1 MRNDFYGKLVDL
13 YAGQEL
19 TEELSAELEQEA
31 MSDPEL
37 SHDMFTLQKTV
48 EMLHADSGPKY
59 TAETHERIL
68 LQMQMAGA
76 EIESPTQE
84 PAPRQYKLPIQS

>member
-19 TEELSAELEQEA
+19 TEELTAELEQEA

-37 SHDMFTLQKTV
+37 SHDMFTLRKTV
-48 EMLHADSGPKY
+48 ELLHTDSGAQF
-59 TAETHERIL
+59 TAETHQRIL

-76 EIESPTQE
+76 EIESPAQE
-84 PAPRQYKLPIQS
+84 SAPWQYNLPIQS